1 MLCVAQDGELVCRHA
16 QCDLHTTTNILGTSL
31 ASKCTQ
37 PFGHSDGP
45 KCCTSD
51 ITLAEFRTLRGKMD
65 ASVSGAATAEEYMG
79 GTADWRTDLYSKGK
93 HGKLVTH
100 AESVALIKKW
110 GRKATPELKTYTQ
123 GPGMLTY
130 DAVRA
135 KLVQEFKDASFPAE
149 HVWLQ
154 SFNLPDVEYWIKNAP
169 EFGKQAVYLDNAY
182 CDGTRSGCT
191 DAESP
196 LVVGFPQ
203 LKDKGINYIAPPMQM
218 LVKKSGSGYAASE
231 YATAAKA
238 AGVKIITW
246 TLERSGPL
254 GGGGGWYYGTI
265 NDNVDNDGD
274 MLELLHVLHT
284 DVGIEGIFTDWP
296 ATVTFYANCLGI
308 NDPPATTS
316 LPHDKVAAVES
327 TGETPETSVDSPKN
341 GQTAETIGMLIFS
354 FRCVNCSE

>member
-45 KCCTSD
+45 KCC
-51 ITLAEFRTLRGKMD
+51 KMD

-231 YATAAKA
+231 YVNSMQRPLRRLGSRSSPGRWSARARLGVAA
-238 AGVKIITW
+238 AGT
-246 TLERSGPL
+246 TAPS
-254 GGGGGWYYGTI
+254 T
-265 NDNVDNDGD
+265 
-274 MLELLHVLHT
+274 
-284 DVGIEGIFTDWP
+284 
-296 ATVTFYANCLGI
+296 
-308 NDPPATTS
+308 TTS
-316 LPHDKVAAVES
+316 IT
-327 TGETPETSVDSPKN
+327 TGTCWSFCTSC
-341 GQTAETIGMLIFS
+341 TRT
-354 FRCVNCSE
+354 

>member
-1 MLCVAQDGELVCRHA
+1 
-16 QCDLHTTTNILGTSL
+16 
-31 ASKCTQ
+31 
-37 PFGHSDGP
+37 
-45 KCCTSD
+45 
-51 ITLAEFRTLRGKMD
+51 
-65 ASVSGAATAEEYMG
+65 
-79 GTADWRTDLYSKGK
+79 
-93 HGKLVTH
+93 
-100 AESVALIKKW
+100 
-110 GRKATPELKTYTQ
+110 
-123 GPGMLTY
+123 
-130 DAVRA
+130 
-135 KLVQEFKDASFPAE
+135 
-149 HVWLQ
+149 
-154 SFNLPDVEYWIKNAP
+154 
-169 EFGKQAVYLDNAY
+169 
-182 CDGTRSGCT
+182 
-191 DAESP
+191 
-196 LVVGFPQ
+196 
-203 LKDKGINYIAPPMQM
+203 M

-308 NDPPATTS
+308 NAPPATTS

-354 FRCVNCSE
+354 FRCLDCSE